1 MRLVTDQG
9 DTLASF
15 SLGPEGDA
23 GTCVPVT
30 TVGAYRVEGPTM
42 SARIQKDE
50 GGDGLVLSLALPDLM
65 TLGIVIEKDDVKQLK
80 SLMNKDAVT
89 FMIKALMK

>member
-1 MRLVTDQG
+1 
-9 DTLASF
+9 
-15 SLGPEGDA
+15 
-23 GTCVPVT
+23 
-30 TVGAYRVEGPTM
+30 M

-80 SLMNKDAVT
+80 GLMNKDAVT